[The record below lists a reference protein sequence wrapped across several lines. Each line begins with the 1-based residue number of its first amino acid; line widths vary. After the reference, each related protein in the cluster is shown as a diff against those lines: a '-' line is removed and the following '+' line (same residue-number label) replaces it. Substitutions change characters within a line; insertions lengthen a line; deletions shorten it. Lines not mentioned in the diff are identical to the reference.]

1 MTEEDIENILNLPLT
16 PEEKVAEISESSE
29 ETEKKEREEKKAIW
43 GVKKRNELRDE
54 LLRDIYRKLA
64 EIYLLNLL
72 NSSPVVRDRVKQIA
86 NELKMVELLMR

>member
-1 MTEEDIENILNLPLT
+1 MSEEIEEILNLPLT
-16 PEEKVAEISESSE
+16 PEEKAAEISELSE
-29 ETEKKEREEKKAIW
+29 GTEKKSGGGKKSVW
-43 GVKKRNELRDE
+43 GVKKRDDLRDE

-64 EIYLLNLL
+64 EIYFL

>member
-1 MTEEDIENILNLPLT
+1 MSEEIEEILNLPLT
-16 PEEKVAEISESSE
+16 PEEKAAELPNE
-29 ETEKKEREEKKAIW
+29 EEAENKSGGGKKAVW
-43 GVKKRNELRDE
+43 GVKKRDDLRDE

-64 EIYLLNLL
+64 EIYLL